1 MLTNTKF
8 VERRYHVRPVMMKGE
23 DATAFLLWYSS
34 LLGQCLR
41 LLSYA
46 TGALPHLRLRAFGPR
61 PSLPPLCFGAAG
73 RPYPALRRKSPA
85 ANHHGVGRVRRC
97 SFTSY
102 SFMVSVEINGSKRL
116 LVFSAAGHV
125 SREEVKQAAEEVRNA
140 LQDVAPGLRALI
152 DFRWLESMRP
162 SAASHIAEIMDA
174 LAEKQVASVIR
185 IIPDPGKDIGLN
197 ILSQFHYARE
207 LPITTVE
214 TLVEA
219 LDRLTEQ
226 NAELAERN

>member
-1 MLTNTKF
+1 
-8 VERRYHVRPVMMKGE
+8 
-23 DATAFLLWYSS
+23 
-34 LLGQCLR
+34 
-41 LLSYA
+41 
-46 TGALPHLRLRAFGPR
+46 
-61 PSLPPLCFGAAG
+61 
-73 RPYPALRRKSPA
+73 
-85 ANHHGVGRVRRC
+85 
-97 SFTSY
+97 
-102 SFMVSVEINGSKRL
+102 MVSVEISESKRL

-140 LQDVAPGLRALI
+140 LQDVAPGLRALT
-152 DFRWLESMRP
+152 DFRWLDSIRP
-162 SAASHIAEIMDA
+162 SAAPHIAEIMEL

-185 IIPDPGKDIGLN
+185 IIPGPGKNIGLN

-219 LDRLTEQ
+219 LDRLVEQ

>member
-1 MLTNTKF
+1 
-8 VERRYHVRPVMMKGE
+8 
-23 DATAFLLWYSS
+23 
-34 LLGQCLR
+34 
-41 LLSYA
+41 
-46 TGALPHLRLRAFGPR
+46 
-61 PSLPPLCFGAAG
+61 
-73 RPYPALRRKSPA
+73 
-85 ANHHGVGRVRRC
+85 
-97 SFTSY
+97 
-102 SFMVSVEINGSKRL
+102 MVSVEISESKRL

-140 LQDVAPGLRALI
+140 LQDVAPGLRALT
-152 DFRWLESMRP
+152 DFRWLDSIRP
-162 SAASHIAEIMDA
+162 SAAPHIAEIMEL

-185 IIPDPGKDIGLN
+185 IIPGPGKNIELN

-219 LDRLTEQ
+219 LDRLVEQ